1 MNFGSV
7 QRGVLGI
14 SIRDLNSSLAKD
26 IKIDRA
32 NGVYVDSVTVSGAAR
47 EAGIKPKDVIINV
60 DNIETLTSS
69 KLQEIVMRKR
79 PGDKVKIVLI
89 RNGNEQK
96 ELTVTLKKPDLISKI
111 IKPESKTLLKDL
123 GIEIVAINKDD
134 QKKYKVKN
142 GVKITKLYDGKLKRF
157 TDIREGFVIT
167 SVNNRDV
174 FSIKDFIDALDTQN
188 EGIMLKGKYAGDPTY
203 YYYAFGM

>member
-1 MNFGSV
+1 
-7 QRGVLGI
+7 
-14 SIRDLNSSLAKD
+14 
-26 IKIDRA
+26 
-32 NGVYVDSVTVSGAAR
+32 
-47 EAGIKPKDVIINV
+47 
-60 DNIETLTSS
+60 
-69 KLQEIVMRKR
+69 MRKR